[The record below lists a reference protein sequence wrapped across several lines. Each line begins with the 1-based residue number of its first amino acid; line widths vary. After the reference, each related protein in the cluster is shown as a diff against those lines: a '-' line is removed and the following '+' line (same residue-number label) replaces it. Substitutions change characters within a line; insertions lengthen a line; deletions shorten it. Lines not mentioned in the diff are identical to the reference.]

1 MAGENSNEKH
11 EEIFEH
17 EFEILQRIKEH
28 FQVTSDK
35 DSNLVEYKILG
46 ENYEQLLRQ
55 SIKLMKI
62 GDSTQRRL
70 IKTQNQLQEAN
81 DQIEKSYNNLKA
93 LSQFGQSIT
102 ASLDTKEI
110 ILSVHKHIE
119 AMMSTDIL
127 SIGMYEEDKKM
138 IKYRFCVKNG
148 AYVPSLAS
156 ERLKEKNFSSLCF
169 EKKQEIIVEDIYTE
183 YPDMVASVKELWD
196 ETTKSLAFFPLK
208 VEDRFIGILT
218 VQSYGNKAYSENQL
232 NVLRTLAS
240 YVGIAIDNAD
250 AYKNLS
256 KKNKQLN
263 DNIEKINSLNE
274 GIERERQKSEKLL
287 LNILPASIAERL
299 KAGENVISDFFPEA
313 TVMFADLAGFTKM
326 SAKLASP
333 EKLVIIL
340 NDIFT
345 EFDMVANKYG
355 LEKIKTIGDCYMVA
369 GGIPVTSADHTER
382 VGYASIDMLRVF
394 TEIKANWNMDFGI
407 RIGMHVGSIVA
418 GVIGQNK
425 FVYDLWGDTVN
436 TASRME
442 SHGVPGRINCSQ
454 EIYNKLKDK
463 FVFEDRGE
471 MEVKGKGIMHM
482 FFLNDKK

>member
-1 MAGENSNEKH
+1 MATEKSGENPED
-11 EEIFEH
+11 IFEH
-17 EFEILQRIKEH
+17 EFEILQKFKEK
-28 FQVTSDK
+28 FQVTSDAN
-35 DSNLVEYKILG
+35 SNLVEYKILG
-46 ENYEQLLRQ
+46 ENYEQLLKQ
-55 SIKLMKI
+55 SVKLLKI

-70 IKTQNQLQEAN
+70 IKTQNQLQDAN
-81 DQIEKSYNNLKA
+81 EQIEKSYNNLKA

-110 ILSVHKHIE
+110 ILSVLRHIQP
-119 AMMSTDIL
+119 MMSTDIL
-127 SIGMYEEDKKM
+127 AIGMYEEEKKM
-138 IKYRFCVKNG
+138 IKYKFCVKNG

-156 ERLKEKNFSSLCF
+156 ESLGDKTFSSLCF
-169 EKKQEIIVEDIYTE
+169 ETKSEIIVQDLQKE
-183 YPDMVASVKELWD
+183 YPDLVASIRELWD
-196 ETTKSLAFFPLK
+196 ETTESLSYFPLR

-218 VQSYGNKAYSENQL
+218 VQSYQKNAYSENQL

-240 YVGIAIDNAD
+240 YIGIAIDNAD

-274 GIERERQKSEKLL
+274 GLEKERQKSEKLL

-333 EKLVIIL
+333 EKLVVIL
-340 NDIFT
+340 NEIFT
-345 EFDMVANKYG
+345 EFDTVANRYG

-369 GGIPVTSADHTER
+369 GGVPVTSDDHTER
-382 VGYASIDMLRVF
+382 TAHASLDMLKVF
-394 TEIKANWNMDFGI
+394 QQIKSNWNMDFGI

-442 SHGVPGRINCSQ
+442 SHGIPGRINCSQ
-454 EIYNKLKDK
+454 DIYEKIKDK
-463 FVFEDRGE
+463 FIFEDRGE
-471 MEVKGKGIMHM
+471 SEVKGKGIMRM
-482 FFLNDKK
+482 FFLNGKV

>member
-1 MAGENSNEKH
+1 M
-11 EEIFEH
+11 
-17 EFEILQRIKEH
+17 
-28 FQVTSDK
+28 
-35 DSNLVEYKILG
+35 
-46 ENYEQLLRQ
+46 
-55 SIKLMKI
+55 
-62 GDSTQRRL
+62 
-70 IKTQNQLQEAN
+70 
-81 DQIEKSYNNLKA
+81 
-93 LSQFGQSIT
+93 
-102 ASLDTKEI
+102 
-110 ILSVHKHIE
+110 
-119 AMMSTDIL
+119 
-127 SIGMYEEDKKM
+127 
-138 IKYRFCVKNG
+138 
-148 AYVPSLAS
+148 
-156 ERLKEKNFSSLCF
+156 
-169 EKKQEIIVEDIYTE
+169 
-183 YPDMVASVKELWD
+183 
-196 ETTKSLAFFPLK
+196 
-208 VEDRFIGILT
+208 
-218 VQSYGNKAYSENQL
+218 

>member
-1 MAGENSNEKH
+1 MAAEKSGENH

-17 EFEILQRIKEH
+17 EFEILQRFKEK
-28 FQVTSDK
+28 FQVTSDAN
-35 DSNLVEYKILG
+35 SNLVEYKILG
-46 ENYEQLLRQ
+46 ENYEQLLKQ

-70 IKTQNQLQEAN
+70 IKTQNQLQDAN
-81 DQIEKSYNNLKA
+81 EQIEKSYNNLKA

-102 ASLDTKEI
+102 ASLDTKAI
-110 ILSVHKHIE
+110 ILSVLRHIQP
-119 AMMSTDIL
+119 MMSTDIL
-127 SIGMYEEDKKM
+127 AIGMYEEEKKV
-138 IKYRFCVKNG
+138 IKYKFCVKQG

-156 ERLKEKNFSSLCF
+156 ESLNDKNFSALCYQD
-169 EKKQEIIVEDIYTE
+169 KAEIIVQDLQKE
-183 YPDMVASVKELWD
+183 YPNLVSSIRQLWD
-196 ETTKSLAFFPLK
+196 ETTESLSYFPLK

-218 VQSYGNKAYSENQL
+218 VQSHEKNAYSENQL

-240 YVGIAIDNAD
+240 YIGIAIDNAD

-263 DNIEKINSLNE
+263 ENIEKINSLNE

-340 NDIFT
+340 NEIFT
-345 EFDMVANKYG
+345 EFDEVANR
-355 LEKIKTIGDCYMVA
+355 MV
-369 GGIPVTSADHTER
+369 
-382 VGYASIDMLRVF
+382 L
-394 TEIKANWNMDFGI
+394 K
-407 RIGMHVGSIVA
+407 
-418 GVIGQNK
+418 
-425 FVYDLWGDTVN
+425 
-436 TASRME
+436 
-442 SHGVPGRINCSQ
+442 
-454 EIYNKLKDK
+454 KLK
-463 FVFEDRGE
+463 RL
-471 MEVKGKGIMHM
+471 GIVIWLLVE
-482 FFLNDKK
+482 FLSQVRIILKEQQKHL

>member
-138 IKYRFCVKNG
+138 IKYKFCVKNG

-299 KAGENVISDFFPEA
+299 KAGENVISDYFPEA

-340 NDIFT
+340 
-345 EFDMVANKYG
+345 KYG

>member
-1 MAGENSNEKH
+1 MAAEKSGENH

-17 EFEILQRIKEH
+17 EFEILQRFKEK
-28 FQVTSDK
+28 FQVTSDAN
-35 DSNLVEYKILG
+35 SNLVEYKILG
-46 ENYEQLLRQ
+46 ENYEQLLKQ

-70 IKTQNQLQEAN
+70 IKTQNQLQDAN
-81 DQIEKSYNNLKA
+81 EQIEKSYNNLKA

-110 ILSVHKHIE
+110 ILSVLRHIQP
-119 AMMSTDIL
+119 MMSTDIL
-127 SIGMYEEDKKM
+127 SIGMYEEEKEV
-138 IKYRFCVKNG
+138 IKYKFCVKNG

-156 ERLKEKNFSSLCF
+156 ESLKDKNFSALCY
-169 EKKQEIIVEDIYTE
+169 ENKIEVIVQDLQKE
-183 YPDMVASVKELWD
+183 YPDLVSSIRELWD
-196 ETTKSLAFFPLK
+196 ETTESLSYFPLK

-218 VQSYGNKAYSENQL
+218 VQSYEKNAYSENQL

-240 YVGIAIDNAD
+240 YIGIAIDNAD

-263 DNIEKINSLNE
+263 ENIEKINSLNE

-299 KAGENVISDFFPEA
+299 KAGESVISDFFPEA

-340 NDIFT
+340 NEIFT
-345 EFDMVANKYG
+345 EFDAVANKYG

-369 GGIPVTSADHTER
+369 GGVPVTSEDHIER
-382 VGYASIDMLRVF
+382 TAAASIDMLKVF
-394 TEIKANWNMDFGI
+394 TQIKSNWNMDFGI

-442 SHGVPGRINCSQ
+442 SHGVPGRINCSFD
-454 EIYNKLKDK
+454 IYEKLKDK
-463 FVFEDRGE
+463 FIFEDRGE
-471 MEVKGKGIMHM
+471 SEVKGKGIMRM

>member
-138 IKYRFCVKNG
+138 IKYKFCVKNG

-156 ERLKEKNFSSLCF
+156 ERVSRYGCKCKRSL
-169 EKKQEIIVEDIYTE
+169 
-183 YPDMVASVKELWD
+183 
-196 ETTKSLAFFPLK
+196 
-208 VEDRFIGILT
+208 G
-218 VQSYGNKAYSENQL
+218 
-232 NVLRTLAS
+232 
-240 YVGIAIDNAD
+240 
-250 AYKNLS
+250 
-256 KKNKQLN
+256 
-263 DNIEKINSLNE
+263 
-274 GIERERQKSEKLL
+274 
-287 LNILPASIAERL
+287 
-299 KAGENVISDFFPEA
+299 
-313 TVMFADLAGFTKM
+313 
-326 SAKLASP
+326 
-333 EKLVIIL
+333 
-340 NDIFT
+340 
-345 EFDMVANKYG
+345 
-355 LEKIKTIGDCYMVA
+355 
-369 GGIPVTSADHTER
+369 
-382 VGYASIDMLRVF
+382 
-394 TEIKANWNMDFGI
+394 
-407 RIGMHVGSIVA
+407 
-418 GVIGQNK
+418 
-425 FVYDLWGDTVN
+425 
-436 TASRME
+436 
-442 SHGVPGRINCSQ
+442 
-454 EIYNKLKDK
+454 
-463 FVFEDRGE
+463 
-471 MEVKGKGIMHM
+471 
-482 FFLNDKK
+482 

>member
-1 MAGENSNEKH
+1 MAAEKSGENH

-17 EFEILQRIKEH
+17 EFEILQRFKEK
-28 FQVTSDK
+28 FQVTSDAN
-35 DSNLVEYKILG
+35 SNLVEYKILG
-46 ENYEQLLRQ
+46 ENYEQLLKQ

-70 IKTQNQLQEAN
+70 IKTQNQLQDAN
-81 DQIEKSYNNLKA
+81 EQIEKSYNNLKA

-110 ILSVHKHIE
+110 ILSVLRHIQP
-119 AMMSTDIL
+119 MMSTDIL
-127 SIGMYEEDKKM
+127 SIGMYEEEKEV
-138 IKYRFCVKNG
+138 IKYKFCVKNG

-156 ERLKEKNFSSLCF
+156 ESLKDKNFSALCYENKIEVIVQDL
-169 EKKQEIIVEDIYTE
+169 EKE
-183 YPDMVASVKELWD
+183 YPDLVSSIRELWD
-196 ETTKSLAFFPLK
+196 DTTESLSYFPLK

-218 VQSYGNKAYSENQL
+218 VQSYEKNAYSENQL

-240 YVGIAIDNAD
+240 YIGIAIDNAD

-263 DNIEKINSLNE
+263 ENIEKINSLNE

-299 KAGENVISDFFPEA
+299 KAGESVISDFFPEA

-340 NDIFT
+340 NEIFT
-345 EFDMVANKYG
+345 EFDAVANKYG

-369 GGIPVTSADHTER
+369 GGVPVTSEDHIER
-382 VGYASIDMLRVF
+382 TAAASIDMLKVF
-394 TEIKANWNMDFGI
+394 TQIKSNWNMDFGI
-407 RIGMHVGSIVA
+407 RIGIHVGSIVA

-442 SHGVPGRINCSQ
+442 SHGVPGRINCSFD
-454 EIYNKLKDK
+454 IYEKLKDK
-463 FVFEDRGE
+463 FIFEDRGE
-471 MEVKGKGIMHM
+471 SEVKEKGIMRM

>member
-138 IKYRFCVKNG
+138 IKYKFCVKNG

-299 KAGENVISDFFPEA
+299 KAGENVISDYFPEA

-355 LEKIKTIGDCYMVA
+355 LEKT
-369 GGIPVTSADHTER
+369 
-382 VGYASIDMLRVF
+382 YA
-394 TEIKANWNMDFGI
+394 
-407 RIGMHVGSIVA
+407 
-418 GVIGQNK
+418 
-425 FVYDLWGDTVN
+425 
-436 TASRME
+436 
-442 SHGVPGRINCSQ
+442 
-454 EIYNKLKDK
+454 
-463 FVFEDRGE
+463 
-471 MEVKGKGIMHM
+471 
-482 FFLNDKK
+482 

>member
-1 MAGENSNEKH
+1 MAAEKSGENH

-17 EFEILQRIKEH
+17 EFEILQRFKEK
-28 FQVTSDK
+28 FQVTSDAN
-35 DSNLVEYKILG
+35 SNLVEYKILG
-46 ENYEQLLRQ
+46 ENYEQLLKQ

-70 IKTQNQLQEAN
+70 IKTQNQLQDAN
-81 DQIEKSYNNLKA
+81 EQIEKSYNNLKA

-110 ILSVHKHIE
+110 ILSVLRHIQP
-119 AMMSTDIL
+119 MMSTDIL
-127 SIGMYEEDKKM
+127 SIGMYEEEKEV
-138 IKYRFCVKNG
+138 IKYKFCVKNG

-156 ERLKEKNFSSLCF
+156 ESLKDKNFSALCYENKIEVIVQDL
-169 EKKQEIIVEDIYTE
+169 EKE
-183 YPDMVASVKELWD
+183 YPDLVSSIRELWD
-196 ETTKSLAFFPLK
+196 DTTESLSYFPLK

-218 VQSYGNKAYSENQL
+218 VQSYEKNAYSENQL

-240 YVGIAIDNAD
+240 YIGIAIDNAD

-263 DNIEKINSLNE
+263 ENIEKINSLNE

-299 KAGENVISDFFPEA
+299 KAGESVISDFFPEA

-340 NDIFT
+340 NEIFT
-345 EFDMVANKYG
+345 EFDAVANKYG

-369 GGIPVTSADHTER
+369 GGVPVTSEDHIER
-382 VGYASIDMLRVF
+382 TAAASIDMLKVF
-394 TEIKANWNMDFGI
+394 TQIKSNWNMDFGI

-442 SHGVPGRINCSQ
+442 SHGVPGRINCSFD
-454 EIYNKLKDK
+454 IYEKLKDK
-463 FVFEDRGE
+463 FIFEDRGE
-471 MEVKGKGIMHM
+471 SEVKGKGIMRM

>member
-1 MAGENSNEKH
+1 MAAEKSGENH

-17 EFEILQRIKEH
+17 EFEILQRFKEK
-28 FQVTSDK
+28 FQVTSDAN
-35 DSNLVEYKILG
+35 SNLVEYKILG
-46 ENYEQLLRQ
+46 ENYEQLLKQ

-70 IKTQNQLQEAN
+70 IKTQNQLQDAN
-81 DQIEKSYNNLKA
+81 EQIEKSYNNLKA

-102 ASLDTKEI
+102 ASLDTKAI
-110 ILSVHKHIE
+110 ILSVLRHIQP
-119 AMMSTDIL
+119 MMSTDIL
-127 SIGMYEEDKKM
+127 AIGMYEEEKKV
-138 IKYRFCVKNG
+138 IKYKFCVKQG

-156 ERLKEKNFSSLCF
+156 ESLNDKNFSALCYQD
-169 EKKQEIIVEDIYTE
+169 KAEIIVQDLQKE
-183 YPDMVASVKELWD
+183 YPNLVSSIRQLWD
-196 ETTKSLAFFPLK
+196 ETTESLSYFPLK

-218 VQSYGNKAYSENQL
+218 VQSHEKNAYSENQL

-240 YVGIAIDNAD
+240 YIGIAIDNAD

-263 DNIEKINSLNE
+263 ENIEKINSLNE

-382 VGYASIDMLRVF
+382 VGYASIDMLKVF
-394 TEIKANWNMDFGI
+394 TRIKSNWDMDFGI
-407 RIGMHVGSIVA
+407 RIGIHVGSIVA

-454 EIYNKLKDK
+454 DIYEKLKDK
-463 FVFEDRGE
+463 FIFEDRGE
-471 MEVKGKGIMHM
+471 SEVKGKGIMRM
-482 FFLNDKK
+482 FFLNDRK

>member
-1 MAGENSNEKH
+1 MSVEKSGEKPEDV
-11 EEIFEH
+11 FEH
-17 EFEILQRIKEH
+17 EFEILKQFKEK
-28 FQVTSDK
+28 FEITK
-35 DSNLVEYKILG
+35 DGNSNLVEYKILG
-46 ENYEQLLRQ
+46 DNYEQLLKQ
-55 SIKLMKI
+55 SVKLMKI

-70 IKTQNQLQEAN
+70 IKTQKQLQDAN
-81 DQIEKSYNNLKA
+81 EQIEKSYNNLKA

-110 ILSVHKHIE
+110 ILSLLHHIQP
-119 AMMSTDIL
+119 MMSTDIL
-127 SIGMYEEDKKM
+127 SIGMYEEDKNV
-138 IKYRFCVKNG
+138 IKYKFCVKNG
-148 AYVPSLAS
+148 DYVPSLAS
-156 ERLKEKNFSSLCF
+156 EKLNEKNFSSICF
-169 EKKQEIIVEDIYTE
+169 QKKQEVIVQDLNKE
-183 YPDMVASVKELWD
+183 YPDLVDSIKELWD
-196 ETTKSLAFFPLK
+196 DITESLSFFPLR

-218 VQSYGNKAYSENQL
+218 VQSYKPEAYSENQL

-240 YVGIAIDNAD
+240 YIGIAIDNAD

-274 GIERERQKSEKLL
+274 GLEKERQKSEKLL

-299 KAGENVISDFFPEA
+299 KSGENVISDYFPEA

-340 NDIFT
+340 NEIFT
-345 EFDMVANKYG
+345 EFDQVANKYG

-369 GGIPVTSADHTER
+369 GGIPVPSKDHSER
-382 VGYASIDMLRVF
+382 CSYASLEMLSVF
-394 TEIKANWNMDFGI
+394 TQIRDNWKMDFGI
-407 RIGMHVGSIVA
+407 RIGIHVGSIVA

-454 EIYNKLKDK
+454 DIYEKLKDK
-463 FVFEDRGE
+463 FIFEDRGE
-471 MEVKGKGIMHM
+471 MEVKGKGVMHM
-482 FFLNDKK
+482 YFLNDKK